1 MVDRSAG
8 TALSKDP
15 EPRLPTNALEILHH
29 CRDSRTHRP
38 TRMERPFR
46 TTHLFEKRGD
56 SGLRV
61 PSERPSVILAGRWAG
76 HDLEANLRPSYVLC
90 LDLSSPVL
98 VLCWQASDF
107 RERIIPVDD
116 LRFTF
121 GVLISS
127 SGSLSRLPALKTPRL
142 THCPAYTM
150 WCIGSKRKS
159 TPPSTRVT
167 RTFSRGKGLGR

>member
-1 MVDRSAG
+1 
-8 TALSKDP
+8 
-15 EPRLPTNALEILHH
+15 
-29 CRDSRTHRP
+29 
-38 TRMERPFR
+38 MERPFR

-121 GVLISS
+121 GGFDFIEWKVVAT
-127 SGSLSRLPALKTPRL
+127 SGFEDTAADSLPCRHDVVHRVKTQIHSPIHPGYSDFL
-142 THCPAYTM
+142 Q
-150 WCIGSKRKS
+150 
-159 TPPSTRVT
+159 
-167 RTFSRGKGLGR
+167 GKGPREVTGDRSVK